1 LIDTEKKVEWNHHS
15 GRDDWSVGPKIRLA
29 SLDPPLACQKGYA
42 ALYRIAVTLGLV
54 PLHNLNPRCPHWMQ
68 CWTVKR
74 IPTIHRLFSE
84 PIVFHPLV
92 SLAMYSIAHLLLDE
106 WHLRGDDLGFIEN
119 TVDNTYRK
127 IPFGPVTTATASK
140 YAAHCDKV
148 NRRYPLQ
155 KIVFVRRCPRQ
166 TIASERR
173 EMIY

>member
-1 LIDTEKKVEWNHHS
+1 MTSRRFVQSEQADPHL
-15 GRDDWSVGPKIRLA
+15 LA
-29 SLDPPLACQKGYA
+29 KETTFLNPLRSSALPFPIFASAFKLDS
-42 ALYRIAVTLGLV
+42 
-54 PLHNLNPRCPHWMQ
+54 HNLNPRCPHWMQ